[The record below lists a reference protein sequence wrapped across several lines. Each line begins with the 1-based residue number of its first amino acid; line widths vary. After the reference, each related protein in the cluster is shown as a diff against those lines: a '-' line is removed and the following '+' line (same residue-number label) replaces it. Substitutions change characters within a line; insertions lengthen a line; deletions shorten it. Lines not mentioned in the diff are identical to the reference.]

1 MQQQPENIYNIC
13 MIAHVDHGKTSLSDA
28 LISSNKIFSRKMNGK
43 YLYMDFRED
52 EKEREITMKSSGIS
66 LLSPENLYEE
76 NPDINYS
83 QKLINLID
91 SPGHIDFQF
100 EVVSGLKITDG
111 AILIIDSVEGVS
123 S

>member
-1 MQQQPENIYNIC
+1 

-66 LLSPENLYEE
+66 LLSPIDLY
-76 NPDINYS
+76 S
-83 QKLINLID
+83 
-91 SPGHIDFQF
+91 
-100 EVVSGLKITDG
+100 
-111 AILIIDSVEGVS
+111 
-123 S
+123 